1 MKLSQT
7 ISVCT
12 RADGRPSGYDVSSFS
27 DAGVR
32 SNRARLSME
41 NIILNIFLAWCS
53 DRSTPRGT
61 CFAKSACITDIIGSG
76 RSAAVETTWRREV
89 NSNSC
94 YAFCRLEK

>member
-61 CFAKSACITDIIGSG
+61 CFARARISYYLHVEVLQLRLRGGG
-76 RSAAVETTWRREV
+76 R
-89 NSNSC
+89 
-94 YAFCRLEK
+94 